1 MRRSK
6 SPGRKL
12 LLWLPVTKS
21 STATRRSV
29 PSGAI
34 TVQIPSS
41 ATASEIIGPAGNDI
55 QMLPPTVA
63 VFQIL
68 NEERNDRQHSPI
80 SGAAVHAGAAP
91 NATSFA
97 IGQRAAISR
106 PFSP

>member
-21 STATRRSV
+21 STATRRSL

-55 QMLPPTVA
+55 QILPPTVA

-68 NEERNDRQHSPI
+68 NEERNERQHSPI
-80 SGAAVHAGAAP
+80 TGAPIHARVP
-91 NATSFA
+91 HNPPTLP
-97 IGQRAAISR
+97 IS
-106 PFSP
+106 

>member
-21 STATRRSV
+21 STATRRSP

-63 VFQIL
+63 GLQIF
-68 NEERNDRQHSPI
+68 NEERKHREQSPP
-80 SGAAVHAGAAP
+80 SGPATPARRPAHATRLPAGH
-91 NATSFA
+91 T
-97 IGQRAAISR
+97 RA
-106 PFSP
+106 SPQ

>member
-6 SPGRKL
+6 SPGRIL
-12 LLWLPVTKS
+12 LRWLPVTKS
-21 STATRRSV
+21 STATRRSP

-68 NEERNDRQHSPI
+68 NEERKEPQDSPLNAR
-80 SGAAVHAGAAP
+80 GVHTCARANTPPLSHGP
-91 NATSFA
+91 VSA
-97 IGQRAAISR
+97 I
-106 PFSP
+106 P